1 MNPRYRELIKHSGIY
16 GIGQLLGRLT
26 SIVMLPV
33 HTRYLTPADYGTIAI
48 LDLTSSLLGILIAG
62 GMAPALVRYHQD
74 SATAHAESAVWW
86 TGLTVVAGLTA
97 VIILP
102 ALLFRQG
109 LANLT
114 LGPQE
119 PSGAFFFGLVL
130 WTLWFSVLSQIATAY
145 FRLRMWSWL
154 NVGLALVSLFFN
166 VALNLYLL
174 VARGW
179 GITGI
184 LVGNLV
190 TLVIFS
196 ILRLAIVSRSSGPFR
211 FEFPL
216 ARKLLRFGTPIVA
229 TLLLATVM
237 HQADRYLLRR
247 FVDLDTVG
255 VYSLAYQM
263 GQGINSLFLIPFSAV
278 WSVTMYDIAKQADAR
293 EAFARIFEYFVYGV
307 LLLMLGVS
315 LFVGPLL
322 KVVATDAYAGA
333 AALLPIVC
341 LSLVFFSADEHFRV
355 PALLAKRT
363 LSLVPANAL
372 GAAANVLLNLLLIP
386 IYGVVAAAWVSV
398 ATYAIFAGV
407 NLLQARR
414 IDRYDY
420 PLRRCAAI
428 LVAMVLSVMVSR
440 RLEAAFHNI
449 AWSLAVPL
457 MIWCGWAAGLTY
469 PFLKQYRRMHVAE
482 AGL

>member
-1 MNPRYRELIKHSGIY
+1 MNPRYRDLIKHSGIY

-33 HTRYLTPADYGTIAI
+33 HTRYLTPTDYGTIAI
-48 LDLTSSLLGILIAG
+48 LDLTLGLLGILVG
-62 GMAPALVRYHQD
+62 GGISSALVRYHQE
-74 SATAHAESAVWW
+74 ATTSEGESAVWW
-86 TGLTVVAGLTA
+86 TGLTVVAALTA
-97 VIILP
+97 AIILP
-102 ALLFRQG
+102 AAIFRD
-109 LANLT
+109 AFADLT
-114 LGPQE
+114 LGAQE
-119 PSGAFFFGLVL
+119 PSGAFFFGLML
-130 WTLWFSVLSQIATAY
+130 ATLWFSVLSQVATAY

-154 NVGLALVSLFFN
+154 NVGLALASLFFN
-166 VALNLYLL
+166 IGLNVYLL
-174 VARGW
+174 VVRGW
-179 GITGI
+179 GITAI

-190 TLVIFS
+190 TLTIFS
-196 ILRLAIVSRSSGPFR
+196 VIRLTIVSRSCGR
-211 FEFPL
+211 FNFDAPL
-216 ARKLLRFGTPIVA
+216 AWRLLRFGAPIVA

-247 FVDLDTVG
+247 FLDLETVG

-263 GQGINSLFLIPFSAV
+263 GQGINSLFLIPFAAV
-278 WSVTMYDIAKQADAR
+278 WSVSLYDIAKQPDAR
-293 EAFARIFEYFVYGV
+293 VAFARIFEYFVYGV

-315 LFVGPLL
+315 LFVEPLL
-322 KVVATDAYAGA
+322 ELVATDAYAGA
-333 AALLPIVC
+333 AALVPIVC

-372 GAAANVLLNLLLIP
+372 GATANVLLNLLLIP

-420 PLRRCAAI
+420 PLGRCAAI
-428 LVAMVLSVMVSR
+428 LVAMVVSVVVSR
-440 RLEAAFHNI
+440 RLETAFQSV

-457 MIWCGWAAGLTY
+457 VIWCGWAAALTY
-469 PFLKQYRRMHVAE
+469 PFLKHYRRVRVAE